1 MAQNFLIIIAHLR
14 HALCALLAQAD
25 TMTAAAAGKYEFS
38 IRNGADAHV
47 VNRIGSIIGILRRL
61 CCIHINGK
69 LFPIQIGKR
78 ATAESRPPFALVLV
92 PPVTVPPLPL
102 IVNILL
108 GSVPQAEEK

>member
-1 MAQNFLIIIAHLR
+1 MPW
-14 HALCALLAQAD
+14 CALLAQAD

-47 VNRIGSIIGILRRL
+47 VNRIGFIIGILRRL

-78 ATAESRPPFALVLV
+78 ALCFCNNALPCHRRKRPPFALVLV